1 MKTLDTLARSLCLLL
16 VATAAHATPP
26 SIEDFQRPPAFS
38 GPVLSPD
45 GRHIAAIVNPDGKTT
60 ALAVIATDKP
70 DEATPLKAFGQADIR
85 SVYWIDNERLAFT
98 VRPRVDG
105 EGRAIGAGLWTL
117 DRNGGNLRQWVNPTT
132 RGSGENTPQ
141 AKRALDAN
149 WSLFQAP
156 DVGRPGELV
165 LRHYVGDG
173 RGELSYVEL
182 ARLNPATGE
191 RQLLT
196 EGAPD
201 HVMNWVLDAAGNPA
215 FAFSTNGRGG
225 SVVHWRTPERRWA
238 VWHEVASGEPNRRPL
253 AIDRAGRLYLLVN
266 ENGRM
271 ALHRSDSL
279 APDAPTTRLVGSN
292 VYSVWPQLLRD
303 ADDDDLIGVQFEADV
318 PQTAWFAPALAAA
331 QAEIDRRLPGAAN
344 LISCQRCLAV
354 PTVLVT
360 SFSDRRPVRYFLF
373 NRETGQLTGLA
384 SSMPWM
390 PEGRPRQVASTAA
403 RDGLRLPLVITHP
416 ALPAPGPAPTVLLV
430 HGGPWV
436 RGNFWEWQAEPQ
448 FYGSRGYLVL
458 EADFR
463 GSAGYGVRHLRA
475 GDKQWGLKMQDDL
488 DDAVDWAVKQGLTD
502 PKRVCIVGASY
513 GGYAALMGLSRG
525 RVACAVAGLAPTDL
539 TKLTSRHWADF
550 GQESLTYSL
559 PRYLGDPVADVALL
573 KANSPIQL
581 VDQLQGPLLMLYGA
595 LDTRVPLAHGTELRD
610 ALTAAG
616 RPPEFVA
623 YPNEG
628 HGFYKWEHRQDA
640 WRRTEAFLARYL
652 APRD

>member
-1 MKTLDTLARSLCLLL
+1 MKTLPLLALSALLAA
-16 VATAAHATPP
+16 ATSVRAAPP
-26 SIEDFQRPPAFS
+26 AIEDFQRPPAFS

-45 GRHIAAIVNPDGKTT
+45 GRHVAAIVNPDGKTT
-60 ALAVIATDKP
+60 ALAIIATDKP
-70 DEATPLKAFGQADIR
+70 EEATPLKAFGQADIR
-85 SVYWIDNERLAFT
+85 GVYWIDNERLAFT

-117 DRNGGNLRQWVNPTT
+117 DRRGGNLRQWVNPNN

-156 DVGRPGELV
+156 DVARPGELV
-165 LRHYVGDG
+165 LRHYVPNGLG
-173 RGELSYVEL
+173 VVSYVEL
-182 ARLNPATGE
+182 ARLDATTGE
-191 RQLLT
+191 RKLLT

-201 HVMNWVLDAAGNPA
+201 HVMHWVLDASGAPA
-215 FAFSTNGRGG
+215 FALTTNGRGG
-225 SVVHWRTPERRWA
+225 SVVHWRTPEGQWA
-238 VWHEVASGEPNRRPL
+238 VWHQQDDGDPERRPL
-253 AIDRAGRLYLLVN
+253 AIDRAGRLYMLVN

-271 ALHRSDSL
+271 ALHRADSR
-279 APDAPTTRLVGSN
+279 APGAPTTRLLGSN
-292 VYSVWPQLLRD
+292 VYSVSPHLLLD
-303 ADDDDLIGVQFEADV
+303 ADNDELVGVHFEGDV

-331 QAEIDRRLPGAAN
+331 QADIDRRLPGAAN
-344 LISCQRCLAV
+344 LISCLRCLAT

-360 SFSDRRPVRYFLF
+360 SYSDRRPVRYFLF
-373 NRETGQLTGLA
+373 NRESGQLTGLA

-403 RDGLRLPLVITHP
+403 RDGLRLPLLVTHP
-416 ALPAPGPAPTVLLV
+416 ALPTPGPAPTVLLV
-430 HGGPWV
+430 HGGPWS
-436 RGNFWEWQAEPQ
+436 RGNHWMWEAEPQ
-448 FYGSRGYLVL
+448 FYASRGYLVL
-458 EADFR
+458 EVDFR
-463 GSAGYGVRHLRA
+463 GSTGYGARHLRA

-488 DDAVDWAVKQGLTD
+488 DDAVAWAVKQGLTD

-525 RVACAVAGLAPTDL
+525 QVACAVAGLAPTDL

-550 GQESLTYSL
+550 DHESLTYSL
-559 PRYLGDPVADVALL
+559 PRRLGDPVADAALL
-573 KANSPIQL
+573 KANSPLQL
-581 VDQLQGPLLMLYGA
+581 VDRLQGPLLMAYGA

-616 RPPEFVA
+616 RPPEFVV

-628 HGFYKWEHRQDA
+628 HGFYKWEHQQDY
-640 WRRTEAFLARYL
+640 WRRIEAFLATHL
-652 APRD
+652 APKP